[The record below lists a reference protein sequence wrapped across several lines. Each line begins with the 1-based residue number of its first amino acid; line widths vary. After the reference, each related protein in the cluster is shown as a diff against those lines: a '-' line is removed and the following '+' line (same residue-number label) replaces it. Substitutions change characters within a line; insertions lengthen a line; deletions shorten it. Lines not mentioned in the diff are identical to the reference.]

1 MQNRLTYITLT
12 FNAASTIQ
20 KTINSLKNVK
30 KNDIECIVIDGGS
43 TDETLT
49 LLRESGVF
57 DEVITEQDNGLAHAL
72 NKGLLRSTGEVIS
85 VLMSGTELLPG
96 STEIARKHYDDKS
109 NEFSVLAGSAVFDEN
124 FSLPRIRS
132 KIPPLSSKNTE
143 ILHETIYIP
152 RKVYELVGLYDTD
165 FKISSD
171 FDWIS
176 RASLKSI
183 QMSYSDE
190 LFVDY
195 GSGWGKTGL
204 PKNFNIKI
212 WEHFRVM
219 RRDVGFWFAI
229 NRLSKRYIYNRIK
242 KFL

>member
-1 MQNRLTYITLT
+1 M
-12 FNAASTIQ
+12 
-20 KTINSLKNVK
+20 KD
-30 KNDIECIVIDGGS
+30 NDVECIVIDGGS

-49 LLRESGVF
+49 LLRESGIF
-57 DEVITEQDNGLAHAL
+57 DEVISEQDNGLAHAL

-85 VLMSGTELLPG
+85 VLMSGTELLPA
-96 STEIARKHYDDKS
+96 SLEIARKHYDDKS
-109 NEFSVLAGSAVFDEN
+109 NEFSVLAGSAVFDET

-132 KIPPLSSKNTE
+132 DIPPLSPKNTE

-152 RKVYELVGLYDTD
+152 RKTYEIVGLYDIG

-176 RASLKSI
+176 RACLKNTQI
-183 QMSYSDE
+183 SYSDE

-219 RRDVGFWFAI
+219 RRDVGLRFAMD
-229 NRLSKRYIYNRIK
+229 RLAKRYIYNRLK
-242 KFL
+242 KFLKPEA